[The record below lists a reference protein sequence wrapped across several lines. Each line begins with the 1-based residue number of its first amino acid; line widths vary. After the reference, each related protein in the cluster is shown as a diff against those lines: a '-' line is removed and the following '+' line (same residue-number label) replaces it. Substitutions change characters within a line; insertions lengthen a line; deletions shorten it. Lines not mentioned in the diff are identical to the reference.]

1 MGEETFLPDKDG
13 KNVTFVEKLM
23 LLFMEI
29 FFLFAVLASDQ
40 GPHLYQ
46 ASTQQ
51 LNYIPN
57 PYPTYC
63 DCFSTSC
70 HHPGAYL
77 KELGR

>member
-57 PYPTYC
+57 PY
-63 DCFSTSC
+63 
-70 HHPGAYL
+70 L
-77 KELGR
+77 L